1 MAGPPFVVVA
11 IGSIVLVRVDLDVVV
26 ACNNVQTKH
35 KPFWNLIW
43 VSGIMDGNSRSGGGD

>member
-1 MAGPPFVVVA
+1 VAGPPFVVVA